1 MGNPVYV
8 SEAKPEG
15 NVKPGGGGGGGGKS
29 KCKCGAEGCVQR
41 PAPIIGDC
49 AYCGAKFCAQ
59 HRLPETHRCDKL
71 KECRETAKT
80 ANTERLNSQA
90 LSSVMNVG
98 Y

>member
-1 MGNPVYV
+1 MGNPEYV
-8 SEAKPEG
+8 SEAKSEG
-15 NVKPGGGGGGGGKS
+15 NVKLGGGGKS

-49 AYCGAKFCAQ
+49 VYCGAKFCAQ

-90 LSSVMNVG
+90 LSSVMKVG